1 MKHQIQHKEVINGIT
16 YQTLTEEYINDVV
29 DFYFDVFLK
38 DEPTTVAAG
47 GYQDRDPNIIK
58 QVKEIIDDGVSI
70 IALHDTE
77 LVGMMV
83 SHTVDKSHVEPKST
97 FEENLKVFP
106 ELHASIMTLFDE
118 IMYPGDIF
126 EKHPQDT
133 KYYDMFTLATKSTF
147 RGRGI
152 GKNCVEQSLK
162 LAKKAGCSAA
172 IVLATSDLTRKILVK
187 TGFEMIAAK
196 NWQDCIYN
204 GKTPAFGTCAPVP
217 SENATAHYLK
227 L

>member
-1 MKHQIQHKEVINGIT
+1 MKHKIEHKEIINGIT
-16 YQTLTEEYINDVV
+16 YQTLTEEYIDEVV

-38 DEPTTVAAG
+38 DEPTTIAAG
-47 GYQDRDPNIIK
+47 GYHDRDANIIK
-58 QVKEIIDDGVSI
+58 QVGEIIDDGVSI
-70 IALHDTE
+70 IALHGTE

-83 SHTVDKSHVEPKST
+83 SHTVSKSQVEPRST
-97 FEENLKVFP
+97 FEENAKVFP

-126 EKHPQDT
+126 EKYPEDT
-133 KYYDMFTLATKSTF
+133 KFYDMFTLATKGSF

-162 LAKKAGCSAA
+162 LAKKANCSAA
-172 IVLATSDLTRKILVK
+172 IVLATSDLTRKILAK
-187 TGFEMIAAK
+187 TGFEIIAAK

-204 GKTPAFGTCAPVP
+204 GKTSAFGRVVPVP